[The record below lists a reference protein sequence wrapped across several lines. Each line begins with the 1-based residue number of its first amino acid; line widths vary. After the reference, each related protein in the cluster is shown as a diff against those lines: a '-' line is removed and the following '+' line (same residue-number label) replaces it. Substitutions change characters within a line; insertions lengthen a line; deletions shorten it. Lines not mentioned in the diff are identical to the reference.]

1 MAFKEVAGNKKYFKY
16 AECTV
21 DQILV
26 EGKFIRDFQGRYGI
40 QFEFEHKDGE
50 IHVLN
55 SAGQLNYKM
64 EFIKPGQM
72 VRVTY
77 KGMITLDKGPMKGKD
92 SHQFTVDR
100 DDEEALEDATSGDV
114 GDINPSAE
122 TSDGDF
128 DAFDS
133 M

>member
-16 AECTV
+16 GECEV
-21 DQILV
+21 GQILV
-26 EGKFIRDFQGRYGI
+26 EGRFIRDFQGRFGI

-64 EFIKPGQM
+64 EFIKPGQ
-72 VRVTY
+72 VVQVIY

-92 SHQFTVDR
+92 SHQFEVLR
-100 DDEEALEDATSGDV
+100 DDDDEIEESVDGPDEKGVD
-114 GDINPSAE
+114 E
-122 TSDGDF
+122 TDGLDEF
-128 DAFDS
+128 DA